1 MAFLTTFEYAERCFM
16 TVGNLS
22 NYKKRGKCRMTGDFY
37 DDKDPL
43 NKMFL
48 EARALHQAKKEQ
60 GFNVER
66 GNRWADAEKKPK
78 DDRPKRSVGRPPKPP
93 IQKNDPEKK
102 EPNFGG
108 FVPDDLPP
116 NKKQLPPEP
125 NRQQYS
131 QSDDDDGGGLQVVKM
146 KADIARINSVRELN
160 QLKIQ
165 KQQGELIPTELVR
178 PVIAQLAK
186 SLASNFKSGADNL
199 IVEISHRKKMTGAE
213 LADLRAILVGI
224 VNDSISKSVKDSK
237 KMSEHIARDYTSKT
251 AQEADEDNE

>member
-1 MAFLTTFEYAERCFM
+1 MAFLSTVEFAERCNLSQ
-16 TVGNLS
+16 GNLS
-22 NYKKRGKCRMTGDFY
+22 NYKARGKCRMTGDFY
-37 DDKDPL
+37 DDKDPI
-43 NKMFL
+43 NSMFL
-48 EARALHQAKKEQ
+48 AARDAIAAKKKL
-60 GFNVER
+60 GIKTAR
-66 GNRWADAEKKPK
+66 GNRWKEKPKKKAVKEKKT
-78 DDRPKRSVGRPPKPP
+78 
-93 IQKNDPEKK
+93 
-102 EPNFGG
+102 EPDFGG

-251 AQEADEDNE
+251 AQETDEDNE